1 MNKREITIDF
11 TQSQNRIILFVGPNG
26 SGKTSILSTLHPFA
40 YSGNMDVRANTNII
54 MDGHDGFKEIHIQY
68 NDTIYKI
75 QHHYKNKK
83 TGTTVKSFIQKN
95 GVELNPNGN
104 VSSFNETIQLELSLE
119 LDFLRLLRLGS
130 NVSNLI
136 DMKATERKNFTSDLL
151 SDINV
156 YNELFKKISEDNRV
170 LRSMIRTVSDKLT
183 KLNVVDVDLLQQ
195 DIESTESKLKMLSEK
210 KSIIQQ
216 DIGSIEGKIGLII
229 PEGIDKINN
238 LLRDLESR
246 KSYYSEEIKRK
257 EKEVNKYCVTIF
269 GTLEH
274 TIQSAQ
280 NECTRLSADITMNN
294 NMLTFYNEK
303 LSDLYNKLSAVED
316 KEKMYTSVVDYHQ
329 VMEMYRIIHDKVD
342 EQEKLFKNNTPIY
355 TKDNLMV
362 LLGILKEMDFIAN
375 KIYEFDN
382 KMIDKTISLIRDG
395 VNITSYVNKE
405 IKRIDQEIL
414 KITSQFKNK
423 INDDECIVLFKPSDC
438 VTNDCPYLFLYDMLF
453 SKDDN
458 TESKSLESLKNDKN
472 KIYDM
477 LDIDTNIAHI
487 FSLISSNNYLIEKGN
502 LPYFKVDIVL
512 KNIQGGFP
520 SLFDERVIT
529 DMISLSEEY
538 DDYLNNKSKL
548 KELSAEIKL
557 MNSNQSTID
566 AIMKEK
572 NSLHNDIHMTETEI
586 HKLKDTIDGLNDDH
600 NRFINMIIE
609 LERYEELLYDK
620 QAFEK
625 EYDDINVEI
634 KNIHTKLSKV
644 SDLIGSKTK
653 LVNQLKEI
661 DWEYDKLNQ
670 NLMNFMFT
678 MKEFDNL
685 SKEHD
690 QLNTQFEEI
699 ALIKESLSSTKGIP
713 LLFIQL
719 YLKNTK
725 MYVNE
730 LLEIVFDG
738 GFEID
743 DFDITSTEFNIPYIK
758 NNIRINDV
766 VYASQGERSFL
777 SLALSFALI
786 TQSIKK
792 YNILLLDEIDAT
804 LDTKNRAM
812 FLNILEKQMQMIDSE
827 QVFLITHNNMFDNY
841 DVDIILTGTS
851 PVHYTNANIIEIR

>member
-1 MNKREITIDF
+1 
-11 TQSQNRIILFVGPNG
+11 
-26 SGKTSILSTLHPFA
+26 
-40 YSGNMDVRANTNII
+40 
-54 MDGHDGFKEIHIQY
+54 
-68 NDTIYKI
+68 
-75 QHHYKNKK
+75 
-83 TGTTVKSFIQKN
+83 
-95 GVELNPNGN
+95 
-104 VSSFNETIQLELSLE
+104 
-119 LDFLRLLRLGS
+119 
-130 NVSNLI
+130 
-136 DMKATERKNFTSDLL
+136 
-151 SDINV
+151 
-156 YNELFKKISEDNRV
+156 
-170 LRSMIRTVSDKLT
+170 
-183 KLNVVDVDLLQQ
+183 
-195 DIESTESKLKMLSEK
+195 
-210 KSIIQQ
+210 
-216 DIGSIEGKIGLII
+216 
-229 PEGIDKINN
+229 
-238 LLRDLESR
+238 
-246 KSYYSEEIKRK
+246 
-257 EKEVNKYCVTIF
+257 
-269 GTLEH
+269 
-274 TIQSAQ
+274 
-280 NECTRLSADITMNN
+280 
-294 NMLTFYNEK
+294 
-303 LSDLYNKLSAVED
+303 
-316 KEKMYTSVVDYHQ
+316 
-329 VMEMYRIIHDKVD
+329 
-342 EQEKLFKNNTPIY
+342 
-355 TKDNLMV
+355 
-362 LLGILKEMDFIAN
+362 
-375 KIYEFDN
+375 
-382 KMIDKTISLIRDG
+382 
-395 VNITSYVNKE
+395 
-405 IKRIDQEIL
+405 
-414 KITSQFKNK
+414 
-423 INDDECIVLFKPSDC
+423 
-438 VTNDCPYLFLYDMLF
+438 MLF